1 MQHLRY
7 LNNSSRVSGKLGQDH
22 LLELYAGLV
31 LQLIRSETT
40 MTNMHTVRLPDELTK
55 RLATLARATK
65 RTKSYFIR
73 EAIERC
79 IEDLEDAYLA
89 ETAYE
94 DFLKSGKK
102 SIPLEDVERKLGLA
116 D

>member
-1 MQHLRY
+1 
-7 LNNSSRVSGKLGQDH
+7 
-22 LLELYAGLV
+22 
-31 LQLIRSETT
+31 
-40 MTNMHTVRLPDELTK
+40 MTNMHTVRLPEELTT
-55 RLATLARATK
+55 RLATLVQATK

-73 EAIERC
+73 EALERC

-94 DFLKSGKK
+94 TFLKSGEQ
-102 SIPLEDVERKLGLA
+102 SIPLKDVERRLGLA

>member
-1 MQHLRY
+1 MS
-7 LNNSSRVSGKLGQDH
+7 N
-22 LLELYAGLV
+22 
-31 LQLIRSETT
+31 T
-40 MTNMHTVRLPDELTK
+40 HTVRLPEQLTA
-55 RLATLARATK
+55 RLSTLARATK

-73 EAIERC
+73 EALERS

-94 DFLKSGKK
+94 EFLKSGDD
-102 SIPLEDVERKLGLA
+102 SLPLEEVERRLGLA

>member
-1 MQHLRY
+1 M
-7 LNNSSRVSGKLGQDH
+7 S
-22 LLELYAGLV
+22 
-31 LQLIRSETT
+31 
-40 MTNMHTVRLPDELTK
+40 NMHTVRLPEELTQ
-55 RLATLARATK
+55 RLAILARATK

-73 EAIERC
+73 EALERT

-94 DFLKSGKK
+94 EFLKSGEEP
-102 SIPLEDVERKLGLA
+102 IPLEEVERRLGLA

>member
-1 MQHLRY
+1 MS
-7 LNNSSRVSGKLGQDH
+7 N
-22 LLELYAGLV
+22 
-31 LQLIRSETT
+31 T
-40 MTNMHTVRLPDELTK
+40 HTVRLPEQLTA

-73 EAIERC
+73 EALERS

-94 DFLKSGKK
+94 EFLKSGED
-102 SIPLEDVERKLGLA
+102 SIPLEEVERKFGLA

>member
-1 MQHLRY
+1 M
-7 LNNSSRVSGKLGQDH
+7 
-22 LLELYAGLV
+22 A
-31 LQLIRSETT
+31 
-40 MTNMHTVRLPDELTK
+40 NMLTVRLPEELAA

-73 EAIERC
+73 EALERS

-94 DFLKSGKK
+94 EFLKSGEEP
-102 SIPLEDVERKLGLA
+102 IPLEEVERRLGLA